1 MAVKAMS
8 TADTDPQ
15 TSVDPKILNYHPA
28 VLIPQGGVFR
38 LIWDPFSC

>member
-8 TADTDPQ
+8 TTDTDPQ
-15 TSVDPKILNYHPA
+15 TSVDPKIWNYHPA
-28 VLIPQGGVFR
+28 VLIPQGGVLR